1 MKRLLYLF
9 LVVLFA
15 FFTLAKL
22 QAADLANDLTN
33 ALSKKISEFA
43 SGLIP
48 GEGITEVNIE
58 LKDHEEPDF
67 TILGVRD
74 ISKTNNSNFF
84 TQFSLHN
91 DDVGGDERYI
101 ANLGLGKRFL
111 NSDKSIMYGLNSFI
125 DRDLR
130 RGHTRGSVGF
140 EARAAILEFNYNQ
153 YLNLTDRIN
162 VEGVNEQ
169 PLAGS
174 EYNLNSQIPY
184 MPWAVIS
191 WRGYKHYGDMATQ
204 STKGDIYSMEL
215 ALNPSLQLDLK
226 RDISNHGDGNTYGAL
241 LSFVYPPRKN
251 KPSLVDGLES
261 NDMFVKSN
269 MEDKLSSKVKR
280 NNNLVV
286 EVQGAVIITSK

>member
-9 LVVLFA
+9 LIVLFA

-22 QAADLANDLTN
+22 QADDLTN

-43 SGLIP
+43 AGLIP

-58 LKDHEEPDF
+58 LKGREEPDF

-101 ANLGLGKRFL
+101 ANFGLGKRFL
-111 NSDKSIMYGLNSFI
+111 NPDKSIMYGFNSFI
-125 DRDLR
+125 DRDLK

-153 YLNLTDRIN
+153 YLNLTDRID
-162 VEGVNEQ
+162 VRGVNEQ
-169 PLAGS
+169 ALAGS

-184 MPWAVIS
+184 IPWAVMS

-204 STKGDIYSMEL
+204 STKGDVYSMEL
-215 ALNPSLQLDLK
+215 AINPSLRFDLK

-241 LSFVYPPRKN
+241 LSFVFPPREN
-251 KPSLVDGLES
+251 KPTAVDGLSDEI
-261 NDMFVKSN
+261 FYKEN
-269 MEDKLSSKVKR
+269 MEHKLSDR
-280 NNNLVV
+280 L
-286 EVQGAVIITSK
+286 EEIII